1 MDELIFINGDVR
13 FVPQA
18 LKIRRTLEREGLHV
32 LHALNGRIGVTM
44 AQQHLPD
51 AIIMDIEMPEMNG
64 LEASQRLKANPRTVD
79 IPIVML
85 TVRDEAGVAT
95 RGLELGVVDYIP
107 KDVFSETVL
116 LETLRQ
122 MGILDDEA
130 DT

>member
-1 MDELIFINGDVR
+1 MADQKVILIVEDS
-13 FVPQA
+13 PAQA
-18 LKIRRTLEREGLHV
+18 LKIRRTLEREGIHV

-64 LEASQRLKANPRTVD
+64 LEASRRLKENPRTAN

-95 RGLELGVVDYIP
+95 QGLDLGVVDYIP

-122 MGILDDEA
+122 MGILDRETA
-130 DT
+130 T

>member
-1 MDELIFINGDVR
+1 MADRKVVLIVEDS
-13 FVPQA
+13 PAQA

-51 AIIMDIEMPEMNG
+51 AIIMDVEMPEMNG
-64 LEASQRLKANPRTVD
+64 LEASQRLKASPRTAN

-95 RGLELGVVDYIP
+95 QGLALGVVDYIP

-122 MGILDDEA
+122 MGIRSNEA
-130 DT
+130 EM